1 MDIENNLQKSTEQAL
16 TIPVVMSIALTENET
31 KIAQIQSAIKKQGY
45 QWLEHQ
51 FNDGFDEVYIEIAKG
66 TDYSVFDKNK
76 EDAGWGRMGRLTAW
90 TKALEWV
97 IQHCS

>member
-1 MDIENNLQKSTEQAL
+1 MSKSNEQTENKPF
-16 TIPVVMSIALTENET
+16 TIHSVMSSALTENEI
-31 KIAQIQSAIKKQGY
+31 KITQIQSAIKRMGY

-51 FNDGFDEVYIEIAKG
+51 FNDGFDEVYIEIAKC
-66 TDYSVFDKNK
+66 TDYSVFDTHK